1 MPDNEPKKLSITG
14 TLTENKLT
22 EQPDDYTFNV
32 TYIGKRSIMD
42 LCQLGESD
50 GKSKFTA
57 DELYTAY
64 NTLFTL
70 AKREAFL
77 GATVEFGFCTNM
89 IRVNG
94 PFVGPKPEFDPEVNS
109 ISMQHTTL
117 ESVRKEMEGITVIV
131 GDVKNTQPTISRVI
145 DVYTQSVNDKLTPG
159 NILNGEGDRVKVA
172 GSEGK
177 TVGFFFINT
186 ETEEET
192 AVPTTSISRN
202 EPSSFSFLIPQLEDG
217 TYYLEVATQWG
228 GNSKQLLKEPRRTR
242 FTYTLT
248 VGDGGGNEDDGPT
261 VQ

>member
-192 AVPTTSISRN
+192 PVPTTSISRN
-202 EPSSFSFLIPQLEDG
+202 DPSNFSFLIPQLADG

-228 GNSKQLLKEPRRTR
+228 GNSKQLLKDPRRTR
-242 FTYTLT
+242 FAYTLT
-248 VGDGGGNEDDGPT
+248 VGDGGSDEDDGPT

>member
-70 AKREAFL
+70 AKREVFL

-117 ESVRKEMEGITVIV
+117 ESVRKEMEDITVIV

-186 ETEEET
+186 ETEAET
-192 AVPTTSISRN
+192 PVPTTSISRN
-202 EPSSFSFLIPQLEDG
+202 DPSNFSFLIPQLADG
-217 TYYLEVATQWG
+217 TYYLEVATQFAAS
-228 GNSKQLLKEPRRTR
+228 SKALLKEPRRSR
-242 FTYTLT
+242 FAYTLT
-248 VGDGGGNEDDGPT
+248 VGEGGSDEDDGPI